1 MVGFILSLTPLS
13 CALLGW
19 RGSGG
24 LGAADNGAYYF
35 FGGLLMFTGGLLE
48 FVLGNTFPFVVFC
61 SYGAY
66 WFTFG
71 ATLTPYYNAYGAYS
85 PDDPAA
91 GLTDPVFLSTFAF
104 FLLWMGVLSFIY
116 LIASLRTNILF
127 FLIFLTLC
135 PMYCCLAASD
145 WQAAQGN
152 AEAALTLQHAGGAMA
167 FMSCLIGWYDFLV
180 LVLLAV
186 DFPLNLPVGDLS
198 HIIKGAG
205 QTGGRR
211 LRVKISRV

>member
-1 MVGFILSLTPLS
+1 
-13 CALLGW
+13 
-19 RGSGG
+19 
-24 LGAADNGAYYF
+24 
-35 FGGLLMFTGGLLE
+35 MFTGGLLE

-71 ATLTPYYNAYGAYS
+71 ATLTPSYNAYGAYAIAQE
-85 PDDPAA
+85 DPST
-91 GLTDPVFLSTFAF
+91 GLTDPTFLSTFAF
-104 FLLWMGVLSFIY
+104 FLLWMGVLSFVY
-116 LIASLRTNILF
+116 LVASLRTNVLF

-145 WQAAQGN
+145 WHAARGD
-152 AEAALTLQHAGGAMA
+152 AAAALALQRAGGALA
-167 FMSCLIGWYDFLV
+167 FMSCMVGWYDLLV

-198 HIIKGAG
+198 HIVKGAG
-205 QTGGRR
+205 QTGGGRR
-211 LRVKISRV
+211 LTVKISRV